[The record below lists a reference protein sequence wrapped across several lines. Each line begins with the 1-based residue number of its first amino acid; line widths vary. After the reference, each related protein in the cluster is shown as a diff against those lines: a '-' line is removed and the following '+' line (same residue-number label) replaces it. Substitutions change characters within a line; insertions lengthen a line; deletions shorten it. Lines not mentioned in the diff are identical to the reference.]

1 MRKFITDHV
10 LMYRSII
17 KPLADFIISLFSL
30 IILFPVILILV
41 IILLIANKGQPFFC
55 QYRPGKNGR
64 LFKLLKF
71 KTMLDTKDAN
81 GVLLPDKQRIT
92 RIGKFM
98 RSASFDELP
107 QLFNVLSGKMSF
119 IGPRPLLKEYLPLYN
134 QHQARRHEVKP
145 GMTGWAQVN
154 GRNAI
159 SWTEKF
165 NLDVWYV
172 DNISFLLDMKI
183 FFKTI
188 FKVLNRQGINSSEKF
203 TMGAFKGNN

>member
-1 MRKFITDHV
+1 
-10 LMYRSII
+10 MYRSII

-30 IILFPVILILV
+30 IILSPVILILV

-145 GMTGWAQVN
+145 GLTGWAQVN
-154 GRNAI
+154 GRNTI
-159 SWTEKF
+159 SWAEKF

-172 DNISFLLDMKI
+172 DNISFLLDIKI

-188 FKVLNRQGINSSEKF
+188 FKVLNCQGINSSEKY
-203 TMGAFKGNN
+203 TMSAFKGNN

>member
-1 MRKFITDHV
+1 
-10 LMYRSII
+10 MYRSII

-30 IILFPVILILV
+30 IILSPVILILV

-145 GMTGWAQVN
+145 GLTGWAQVN
-154 GRNAI
+154 GRNTI
-159 SWTEKF
+159 SWAEKF

-172 DNISFLLDMKI
+172 DNISFLLDIKI

-188 FKVLNRQGINSSEKF
+188 FKVLNCQGINSSEKF
-203 TMGAFKGNN
+203 TMSAFKGNN

>member
-1 MRKFITDHV
+1 
-10 LMYRSII
+10 MYRSII
-17 KPLADFIISLFSL
+17 KPLADFIISLFSQ
-30 IILFPVILILV
+30 IILSPVILILV

-145 GMTGWAQVN
+145 GLTGWAQVN
-154 GRNAI
+154 GRNTI
-159 SWTEKF
+159 SWAEKF

-172 DNISFLLDMKI
+172 DNISFLLDIKI

-188 FKVLNRQGINSSEKF
+188 FKVLNCQGINSSEKY
-203 TMGAFKGNN
+203 TMSAFKGNN

>member
-1 MRKFITDHV
+1 
-10 LMYRSII
+10 MYRSII

-30 IILFPVILILV
+30 IILSPLILILV

-145 GMTGWAQVN
+145 GLTGWAQVN
-154 GRNAI
+154 GRNTI
-159 SWTEKF
+159 SWAEKF

-172 DNISFLLDMKI
+172 DNISFLLDIKI

-188 FKVLNRQGINSSEKF
+188 FKVLNCQGINSSEKY
-203 TMGAFKGNN
+203 TMSAFKGNN

>member
-1 MRKFITDHV
+1 
-10 LMYRSII
+10 
-17 KPLADFIISLFSL
+17 
-30 IILFPVILILV
+30 
-41 IILLIANKGQPFFC
+41 
-55 QYRPGKNGR
+55 
-64 LFKLLKF
+64 
-71 KTMLDTKDAN
+71 MLDTKDAN

-145 GMTGWAQVN
+145 GLTGWAQVN
-154 GRNAI
+154 GRNTI
-159 SWTEKF
+159 SWAEKF

-172 DNISFLLDMKI
+172 DNISFLLDIKI
-183 FFKTI
+183 FYKTI
-188 FKVLNRQGINSSEKF
+188 FKVLNCQGINSSEKF
-203 TMGAFKGNN
+203 TMSAFKGNN

>member
-1 MRKFITDHV
+1 
-10 LMYRSII
+10 
-17 KPLADFIISLFSL
+17 
-30 IILFPVILILV
+30 
-41 IILLIANKGQPFFC
+41 
-55 QYRPGKNGR
+55 
-64 LFKLLKF
+64 
-71 KTMLDTKDAN
+71 MLDTKDTK
-81 GVLLPDKQRIT
+81 GILLPDKHRIT

-98 RSASFDELP
+98 RSASIDELP

-145 GMTGWAQVN
+145 GLTGWAQVN
-154 GRNAI
+154 GRNTI
-159 SWTEKF
+159 SWAEKF

>member
-1 MRKFITDHV
+1 
-10 LMYRSII
+10 MYRSII

-30 IILFPVILILV
+30 IILSPVILILV

-145 GMTGWAQVN
+145 GLTGWAQVN
-154 GRNAI
+154 GRNTI
-159 SWTEKF
+159 SWAEKF

-172 DNISFLLDMKI
+172 DNISFLLDIKI
-183 FFKTI
+183 FYKTI
-188 FKVLNRQGINSSEKF
+188 FKVLNCQGINSSEKY
-203 TMGAFKGNN
+203 TMSAFKGNN

>member
-1 MRKFITDHV
+1 
-10 LMYRSII
+10 MYRSII

-30 IILFPVILILV
+30 IILSPVILILV

-145 GMTGWAQVN
+145 GLTGWAQVN
-154 GRNAI
+154 GRNTI
-159 SWTEKF
+159 SWAEKF

-172 DNISFLLDMKI
+172 DNISFLLDIKI

-188 FKVLNRQGINSSEKF
+188 FKVLNCQGINSSEKF

>member
-1 MRKFITDHV
+1 
-10 LMYRSII
+10 MYRSII

-30 IILFPVILILV
+30 IILSPVILILV

-145 GMTGWAQVN
+145 GLTGWAQVN
-154 GRNAI
+154 GRNTI
-159 SWTEKF
+159 SWAEKF

-172 DNISFLLDMKI
+172 DNISFLLDIKI
-183 FFKTI
+183 FYKTI
-188 FKVLNRQGINSSEKF
+188 FKVLNCQGINSSEKF
-203 TMGAFKGNN
+203 TMSAFKGNN